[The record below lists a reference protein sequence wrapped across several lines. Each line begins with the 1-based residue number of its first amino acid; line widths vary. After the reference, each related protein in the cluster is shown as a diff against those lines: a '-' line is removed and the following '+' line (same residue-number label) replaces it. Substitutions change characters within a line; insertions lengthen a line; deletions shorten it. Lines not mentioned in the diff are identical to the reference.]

1 MGTNW
6 NIEARRVS
14 RACAVGTRNVA
25 VELCSSRAQERRGR
39 RTRVGGIWPAGQSL
53 PPLWRLDS
61 SCPPRRSQ
69 QGAVLVPWLPNGP
82 SAFGQ
87 AELHAVIYRARRNVC
102 RSASSSPDVYARC
115 NFCARQQPAQHALIR
130 LSPTHD
136 AVDFNN
142 NCNAVVAFLWFLI
155 PSGVSS
161 NRTLHFVGV
170 GLARN
175 KMCNTLKC

>member
-14 RACAVGTRNVA
+14 RACAVGIRNVA
-25 VELCSSRAQERRGR
+25 IKLCSPCAQERRGCSAR
-39 RTRVGGIWPAGQSL
+39 FGRIRPTGQSL
-53 PPLWRLDS
+53 SPLWRLDPC
-61 SCPPRRSQ
+61 CPPRRSQ
-69 QGAVLVPWLPNGP
+69 QGAVLVPRLPNGP

-87 AELHAVIYRARRNVC
+87 TELHAVIYRARRNVC
-102 RSASSSPDVYARC
+102 RSTSSSPDVYAGC

-136 AVDFNN
+136 ADDFNN
-142 NCNAVVAFLWFLI
+142 HRNTVVAFLWFLI
-155 PSGVSS
+155 SSGVSS
-161 NRTLHFVGV
+161 NCSLHFVGV

-175 KMCNTLKC
+175 KMCNTLKR